1 MLARKIITATI
12 SGTLFALLL
21 GFISPNPFGD
31 SGQNYFYTTITVV
44 NVYLLYSF
52 PVILF
57 YGVLTSI
64 ASDKIAEFLVKKSG
78 NNKKEMLLSGI
89 LHIIF
94 GLVLLPF
101 SLGAAILFFVTD
113 RLLQKRK
120 KSFHWLQT
128 LKSFAIPAF
137 VWIASL
143 GVDWIAHLI
152 TELMFQG

>member
-21 GFISPNPFGD
+21 GFIFPNPFGD
-31 SGQNYFYTTITVV
+31 TGQNYFYTAITVV
-44 NVYLLYSF
+44 NVYLMYSF

-64 ASDKIAEFLVKKSG
+64 ASDKIAEFLTKKDG
-78 NNKKEMLLSGI
+78 NIKKEILISGVF
-89 LHIIF
+89 HVVF

-101 SLGAAILFFVTD
+101 SLGAALLFFVID

-120 KSFHWLQT
+120 NTFHWLQA
-128 LKSFAIPAF
+128 LKCLAIPVF
-137 VWIASL
+137 VWIALL
-143 GVDWIAHLI
+143 GLDWINHII
-152 TELMFQG
+152 TELTT